1 MLTLKTADDISLAKI
16 KTISEGFR
24 ERVSDWYH
32 DCLGKNLLVYI
43 YCGYRSSREQD
54 ELYKIGRET
63 PGSKVTNARGGQSFH
78 NYGRAIDWVPLKPY
92 QKSFEMF
99 EAAWE
104 SKYQYEQGQLI
115 AARYDMRCLSW
126 EAPHLEDGNFKDWH
140 ELSKSQKPASSQEY
154 NSAPG
159 IVSDQSLKLPRS
171 VPLKKSSRPATGWR
185 SR

>member
-1 MLTLKTADDISLAKI
+1 MLTLRTADQISLTKI
-16 KTISEGFR
+16 KSLSEGFR
-24 ERVSDWYH
+24 ERVTDWYH
-32 DCLGKNLLVYI
+32 ECLAKNLLVYI
-43 YCGYRSSREQD
+43 YCGYRSTKEQD
-54 ELYKIGRET
+54 ELYKVGRET

-104 SKYQYEQGQLI
+104 SKYQYEQGQLV
-115 AARYDMRCLSW
+115 AARYNMRWLSW

-140 ELSKSQKPASSQEY
+140 ELSKLQTETVQEY
-154 NSAPG
+154 NSGPDT
-159 IVSDQSLKLPRS
+159 VSVHYSKLPRPVS
-171 VPLKKSSRPATGWR
+171 LKKSSRPATGWR